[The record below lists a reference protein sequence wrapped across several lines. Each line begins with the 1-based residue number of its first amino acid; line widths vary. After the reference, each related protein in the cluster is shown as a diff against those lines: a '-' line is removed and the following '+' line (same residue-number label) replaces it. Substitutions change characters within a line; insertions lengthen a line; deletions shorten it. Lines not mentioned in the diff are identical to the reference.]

1 MIQESSSSRSRAL
14 RQLNPNEIL
23 MRKEK
28 SAALKRSILKSKKN
42 SELKQKYTFKFRKMC
57 NESDMHISRLRA
69 HTLLGA
75 LEDKRTLK
83 IQCSQLRSEKMV
95 QYEMFMHELM
105 KVRCEAAEQ
114 RALLSNIAHQRPK
127 VIVDACVGTEALE
140 KNEATVQTED
150 FEQANEELKQL
161 AEENSSLKKIIEKL
175 KSEIVGWNMN
185 MDILNEE
192 IIEKIKENKQL
203 KNESKEM
210 KKKYL
215 SLLDESSQR
224 ESELKKEVTTYT
236 GELERY
242 ERIIDYDTKKRGK
255 EQSAFR
261 GEIAEG
267 LDREKKLNDEIDELK
282 ARILELEKA
291 TDAKVE
297 EECDE
302 MEDVVAIDEKNV
314 ETNYKKPNVEEGSF
328 EEMSVQETTDDD
340 TISHGD
346 ETSSSAGYTGR
357 LLRSG
362 MKVFS
367 KPQRQLVKLGKRSIK
382 RRESLVESGPLAP
395 IEEESSSVNTS
406 VESCTSKTS
415 IVSESDKS
423 SSDLSTSSN
432 RRKKKQLRRCD
443 LLNSFKAPKL
453 KKKKK

>member
-14 RQLNPNEIL
+14 RQLNSNEIL

-57 NESDMHISRLRA
+57 NEHDMHISRLRA

-105 KVRCEAAEQ
+105 KVRCEAADQ

-127 VIVDACVGTEALE
+127 VIVDACVGTEASE
-140 KNEATVQTED
+140 RNEATVQTED
-150 FEQANEELKQL
+150 SEQANEEVKQL
-161 AEENSSLKKIIEKL
+161 AEENSSLKKKIEKL

-267 LDREKKLNDEIDELK
+267 LDREKKLNDQIDELK

-291 TDAKVE
+291 TEAKVE

-302 MEDVVAIDEKNV
+302 MEDEVALDQTKDQNPSNEV
-314 ETNYKKPNVEEGSF
+314 ASF
-328 EEMSVQETTDDD
+328 EDVSVQETTDDD
-340 TISHGD
+340 TLLR
-346 ETSSSAGYTGR
+346 ETKVSGYTGI

-406 VESCTSKTS
+406 VESFTSKTS

-423 SSDLSTSSN
+423 SSDLSTSSY